1 VFWFLLTACF
11 EVVQYTHLFGGHACL
26 YRSLL
31 PDDKTYY
38 DAINVYG
45 REALRTQE
53 KRRGIVLMTFE
64 KGGNGGGDAFH
75 NSIVGSSWF
84 IKVDLKEIYCSY

>member
-1 VFWFLLTACF
+1 
-11 EVVQYTHLFGGHACL
+11 
-26 YRSLL
+26 
-31 PDDKTYY
+31 
-38 DAINVYG
+38 
-45 REALRTQE
+45 
-53 KRRGIVLMTFE
+53 MTFE